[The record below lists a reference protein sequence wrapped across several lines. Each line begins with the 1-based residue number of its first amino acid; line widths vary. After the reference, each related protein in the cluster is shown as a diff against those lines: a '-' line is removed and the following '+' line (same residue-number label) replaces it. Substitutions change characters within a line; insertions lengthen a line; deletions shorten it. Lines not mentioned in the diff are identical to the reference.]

1 MSGALVDL
9 VAIGVQDTYLTGDP
23 QTTYFRQTYKR
34 YTNFA
39 MEPVRQVIE
48 GDPAAGAW
56 SQVTVT
62 RNGDLLSD
70 LYFLCDSDGDNVIR
84 CPFEEVQLYIGGQKI
99 DTLTDWEN
107 VAMSQLFNTNISQR
121 LKTGANPLAATTYG
135 HWGLGFFFC
144 RAFGNA
150 LPLCALQYHDVTLRI
165 KWQTG
170 VDATEFSLYGDYVQ
184 LDTPERN
191 AFASKP
197 LTMLIEQH
205 QRTPIDAIAAGSS
218 GYGSLEF
225 SHPVKAIYANT
236 ATAAGSTLPADSN
249 IKISFNGKTRTPFLP
264 TANYYYDHQVGTHT
278 EYSGGGG
285 SGNYVMYSFALYA
298 NRVTPTGSCN
308 FSRLDNARLEV
319 NTSGAILGS
328 TGNIF
333 ALNWNFLKIENG
345 MGGLLFAN

>member
-48 GDPAAGAW
+48 GDASAGAW
-56 SQVTVT
+56 SQVNVT
-62 RNGDLLSD
+62 RNGDLLTD
-70 LYFLCDSDGDNVIR
+70 LYFLREVAGDGDETGG
-84 CPFEEVQLYIGGQKI
+84 CPVDEVQLYIGGQQI
-99 DTLTDWEN
+99 DSLTLNEIE
-107 VAMSQLFNTNISQR
+107 AMAKLFPTNTSQS
-121 LKTGANPLAATTYG
+121 LKTGTLAAPAG
-135 HWGLGFFFC
+135 LWSLGFFFC
-144 RAFGNA
+144 RAFCCA

-165 KWQTG
+165 KWNAAFT
-170 VDATEFSLYGDYVQ
+170 DMNLYGDYIQ
-184 LDTPERN
+184 LDTAERN

-205 QRTPIDAIAAGSS
+205 QRTPIDAIATGAS
-218 GYGSLEF
+218 GYASLQF
-225 SHPVKAIYANT
+225 SHPVKAIYT
-236 ATAAGSTLPADSN
+236 TTVTRPADGYA
-249 IKISFNGKTRTPFLP
+249 KLSFNGKARTPSLP
-264 TANYYYDHQVGTHT
+264 VGNYFVTKQQATHT
-278 EYSGGGG
+278 EFLTAQLLFP
-285 SGNYVMYSFALYA
+285 MYSFALYA

-308 FSRLDNARLEV
+308 FSRLDNARFEV
-319 NTSGAILGS
+319 TNK
-328 TGNIF
+328 TGVSSPTGDIY